1 MRYTGVMTELAQKLL
16 RQAMRLP
23 APERA
28 ALVEGLVEG
37 LVESLDKPDPT
48 LDALWL
54 KEAESRIAAYRA
66 GELGGVDAEEAFAE
80 LGQKI

>member
-1 MRYTGVMTELAQKLL
+1 MTELAQKLL

-28 ALVEGLVEG
+28 ALVEG

-66 GELGGVDAEEAFAE
+66 GELGVVDAEDAFAE

>member
-28 ALVEGLVEG
+28 ALVEG

>member
-1 MRYTGVMTELAQKLL
+1 MRYTSVMTELAQKLL

-28 ALVEGLVEG
+28 ALVEG

-66 GELGGVDAEEAFAE
+66 GELGVVDAEDAFAE